1 MGPTVDSPFSSITIS
16 DTPPTMVTLVGDFD
30 ISDTDD
36 LNAAFDTVPAGE
48 VMLDLSGV
56 TFCSST
62 TLTSLLRLRQR
73 VIGRGGNLEVAGLSR
88 VIRRLLIITGTHELF
103 VQPHRCGR

>member
-1 MGPTVDSPFSSITIS
+1 MGASVNTPFSSITIS
-16 DTPPTMVTLVGDFD
+16 DGPPIMVTLIGDFD

-36 LNAAFDTVPAGE
+36 LNDAFDAVDVGD
-48 VMLDLSGV
+48 VKLDLSAV

-73 VIGRGGNLEVAGLSR
+73 VIQHGDRLEVGALSP
-88 VIRRLLIITGTHELF
+88 VIRRLLTITGTHELF
-103 VQPHRCGR
+103 LPPTESRR